1 MLMMM
6 KSLETLR
13 ISWKDT
19 DIYKLKRLR
28 IMNLIDDDDDELE
41 YRSDHV

>member
-1 MLMMM
+1 MMM

-13 ISWKDT
+13 ISWT
-19 DIYKLKRLR
+19 VIDIYKLKRLR

>member
-1 MLMMM
+1 MLMMI

-13 ISWKDT
+13 ISWTDI
-19 DIYKLKRLR
+19 DIYKLKRLC